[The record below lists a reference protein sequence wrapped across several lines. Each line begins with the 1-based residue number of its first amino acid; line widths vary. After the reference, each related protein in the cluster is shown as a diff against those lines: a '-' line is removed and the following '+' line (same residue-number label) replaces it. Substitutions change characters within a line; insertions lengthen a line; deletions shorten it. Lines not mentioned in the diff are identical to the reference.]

1 MMMHQYNQDSQ
12 ENYPDQVSF
21 REALRVW
28 TKIGF
33 LSFGGPAGQIA
44 LMHKML
50 VEERK
55 WIGNDRFLHALNYC
69 HLLPGPEA
77 QQLATYIGWLL
88 HGTKGGLA
96 AGILFVIP
104 GMLTIL
110 ALTLLYV
117 GFHQV
122 VAVQALFYGLKPA
135 VLAVVVMA
143 VFRVAAKALKT
154 PYLTLLAGLAFIA
167 MFFYQTPFP
176 VVIVCSGILGYLGM
190 SLCPQRFG
198 ARCPQWICGDT
209 TVKHAKEEG
218 GIIDILLAK
227 DREGRFTPTLAR
239 SLKVLA
245 TWAGIWLGP
254 VLLLLL
260 LLGPGHVYTN
270 IALFFSKMAT
280 VTFGGAY
287 AVLAYMAQ
295 EAVAGYGWLH
305 PGEMLDGL
313 ALAETTPG
321 PLIQVVQFVGFL
333 AAFRDPGMLNPYIAG
348 TLGALLTVWVTFAP
362 CFLWIFLGA
371 PYVEQ
376 LRHNRLL
383 NGALS
388 GITAAVVGV
397 VLNLSIW
404 FGINALFHKTNPAHL
419 LGATIPVPDLA
430 TADWF
435 GLLLAGLSFLAMKY
449 GKLGMITVLAACSGL
464 GFLWKFFV

>member
-1 MMMHQYNQDSQ
+1 MMKTPTDPSQ
-12 ENYPDQVSF
+12 QISF
-21 REALRVW
+21 GEAFKVW
-28 TKIGF
+28 TKLGF

-44 LMHKML
+44 LMHRML

-88 HGTKGGLA
+88 HGTRGGLA
-96 AGILFVIP
+96 AGIMFIIP

-110 ALTLLYV
+110 ALTLLYA
-117 GFHQV
+117 GFQKV
-122 VAVQALFYGLKPA
+122 AAVQALFYGLKPA
-135 VLAVVVMA
+135 VLALVVMA
-143 VFRVAAKALKT
+143 VFRVAGKALKT
-154 PYLTLLAGLAFIA
+154 PYLSLLAGLAFLT
-167 MFFYQTPFP
+167 MFFYQAPFP
-176 VVIVCSGILGYLGM
+176 AVIVAAGLLGYLGI
-190 SLCPQRFG
+190 SWCPRRLG
-198 ARCPQWICGDT
+198 ERCPSWICGGSTIEQGKD
-209 TVKHAKEEG
+209 EG
-218 GIIDILLAK
+218 GMIDLLFDK
-227 DREGRFTPTLAR
+227 DGDSRFTPTFFR
-239 SLKVLA
+239 SLRVLVIWGA
-245 TWAGIWLGP
+245 IWLGP
-254 VLLLLL
+254 VLLLVLF
-260 LLGPGHVYTN
+260 LGSDHVFSTL
-270 IALFFSKMAT
+270 ALFFSKLAM

-295 EAVAGYGWLH
+295 EAVSSYGWLH

-333 AAFRDPGMLNPYIAG
+333 AAFRDPGLLNPYVAG

-397 VLNLSIW
+397 VLNLSLW
-404 FGINALFHKTNPAHL
+404 FGLNALFGQVHATSA
-419 LGATIPVPDLA
+419 LGATVPVPDLA
-430 TADWF
+430 SADWF
-435 GLLLAGLSFLAMKY
+435 GLILAALAFLAMKY
-449 GKLGMITVLAACSGL
+449 GKLGMVTVLAACSGL
-464 GFLWKFFV
+464 GFLWKLLY